1 MLGKQDIA
9 SFCSGIDRIVR
20 DIDSCSGVMSLTD
33 ADALMGDVVKF
44 KMCEELLPYF
54 TLGYKDSYKGMK
66 GGQSAAACMRYLVGV
81 TKKAAPD
88 GIWCQLR

>member
-1 MLGKQDIA
+1 
-9 SFCSGIDRIVR
+9 
-20 DIDSCSGVMSLTD
+20 MSLTD

-66 GGQSAAACMRYLVGV
+66 GAPKRGCLHAYLVGV
-81 TKKAAPD
+81 TKKATS
-88 GIWCQLR
+88 WVRH